1 VSLHWLLR
9 VRLGSKLKGG
19 AEMWPGCIA
28 IGQIKCDGCHRAIEY
43 GERYLVINGEEGKKE
58 RLCVDCCLSRGY
70 ASYRMGKEEQPIT
83 FFSKG

>member
-1 VSLHWLLR
+1 MSLHWLLR

-58 RLCVDCCLSRGY
+58 HLCVDCGLSRGY
-70 ASYRMGKEEQPIT
+70 ALHRMGQEEQTIT
-83 FFSKG
+83 FFPKD